1 MKLMLDWNAF
11 SGVAT
16 GFGALATFIACAI
29 SLYQT
34 RVANK
39 KRLKIVIQWNM
50 VIVPSTG
57 PDKSYVDITLINIG
71 NKPIIINAV
80 GYQRIGQ
87 KGFFLVNP
95 HHTHDGKIL
104 PGAEHII
111 EPEHSA
117 YFMFERTNLIGHLES
132 ELQKGYRLRILCRD
146 STGQMYCK
154 RIKKKD
160 WMEKE

>member
-1 MKLMLDWNAF
+1 MVDWNIFSAISTGLGAF
-11 SGVAT
+11 
-16 GFGALATFIACAI
+16 ATFIACAI

-34 RVANK
+34 RIANK

-50 VIVPSTG
+50 VIVPSTE

-80 GYQRIGQ
+80 GYQRVGQ
-87 KGFFLVNP
+87 KGFVLVNP
-95 HHTHDGKIL
+95 HQTHDGKIL
-104 PGAEHII
+104 PGTEHII

-117 YFMFERTNLIGHLES
+117 YFMFERTNFIGYLEG
-132 ELQKGYRLRILCRD
+132 ELQKGYRLRIFCRD
-146 STGQMYCK
+146 STGQVYCK

-160 WMEKE
+160 WMEKKEKE